1 MKRYY
6 LAIDI
11 GASSGRHILG
21 HMEDGK
27 MVLEEIYR
35 FPNGMQ
41 KQDGEKVWD
50 IAALFEAVLAGMK
63 KCRELGKIPVSV
75 GIDTWAVDFV
85 LLDKDD
91 QRIGNAVAYRD
102 DRTKGMDEEVYRTVP
117 EEELYASTGIQKQI
131 FNSIYQLMAWKK
143 KKPEQLEKAET
154 LLMIPDY
161 LNFLLSGV
169 KAQEYTNATT
179 TQLVNPETGDWN
191 REMIQKLGYPE
202 KIFLPIREPGTVI
215 GHLKKEIREQVG
227 FDCEIVLPAT
237 HDTGSAVVA
246 VPSNE
251 EHVLYISSGTWSLMG
266 TELKEADCGTEAM
279 QHNFTNEGGYN
290 RRYRFLKNI
299 MGLWMIQSVRRE
311 LPEHYSFSELC
322 DLAREN
328 QAFPSRV
335 DVNAD
340 VFLAPESMIKA
351 IQLECARTMQ
361 PVPQTPGELAEVIYQ
376 SLAESY
382 AKAIK
387 ELERLTGILYNEIHI
402 VGGGSNAAGTIY
414 HYIDDERVQIV
425 LAEAGG
431 KGIDTGFSAA
441 TIQLGKMGIIHGA
454 KTLVIQNEDG
464 QIEEPYSI
472 SAGLD
477 YPGIGPMH
485 ANLAKQQR
493 ALVLAINDDEAIRA
507 AFELTRLEGIIPAL
521 ESAHALGALD
531 KMRFKPT
538 DIVVLTVS
546 GRGDKDI
553 ETYLKESGT
562 RTSLQ

>member
-41 KQDGEKVWD
+41 KRDGEKVWD
-50 IAALFEAVLAGMK
+50 IEALFEAVLAGMK

-290 RRYRFLKNI
+290 RKYRFLKNI
-299 MGLWMIQSVRRE
+299 MGLWMIQSVKKE
-311 LPEHYSFSELC
+311 FEEDLSFAEICERASKETI
-322 DLAREN
+322 D
-328 QAFPSRV
+328 SIV
-335 DVNAD
+335 DCND
-340 VFLAPESMIKA
+340 DCFLAPQSMIKA
-351 IQLECARTMQ
+351 VQDFCRATGQ
-361 PVPQTPGELAEVIYQ
+361 TVPQTVGEIAAVIYN
-376 SLAESY
+376 SLGKCYGDTVKEIE
-382 AKAIK
+382 AI
-387 ELERLTGILYNEIHI
+387 TGNTYDTIYV
-402 VGGGSNAAGTIY
+402 VGGGANAGYLNELTAKYT
-414 HYIDDERVQIV
+414 
-425 LAEAGG
+425 G
-431 KGIDTGFSAA
+431 KN
-441 TIQLGKMGIIHGA
+441 
-454 KTLVIQNEDG
+454 V
-464 QIEEPYSI
+464 
-472 SAGLD
+472 SAG
-477 YPGIGPMH
+477 PTEATAIGNITVQMLHDGVFASLP
-485 ANLAKQQR
+485 
-493 ALVLAINDDEAIRA
+493 EARTCI
-507 AFELTRLEGIIPAL
+507 G
-521 ESAHALGALD
+521 ES
-531 KMRFKPT
+531 F
-538 DIVVLTVS
+538 DIKWY
-546 GRGDKDI
+546 R
-553 ETYLKESGT
+553 
-562 RTSLQ
+562 R

>member
-41 KQDGEKVWD
+41 KRDGEKVWD
-50 IAALFEAVLAGMK
+50 IEVLFEAVLAGMK

-202 KIFLPIREPGTVI
+202 KIFQPIREPGTVI

-290 RRYRFLKNI
+290 RKYRFLKNI
-299 MGLWMIQSVRRE
+299 MGLWLLQRVLKEQNVS
-311 LPEHYSFSELC
+311 
-322 DLAREN
+322 DL
-328 QAFPSRV
+328 QG
-335 DVNAD
+335 
-340 VFLAPESMIKA
+340 LI
-351 IQLECARTMQ
+351 ARTAALPACRFIIDCNDDRFINPASMSAEIQAACRDAGQ
-361 PVPQTPGELAEVIYQ
+361 PVPESDAELARCIFD
-376 SLAESY
+376 SLALLY
-382 AKAIK
+382 ARVLN
-387 ELERLTGILYNEIHI
+387 ELAALRGHPFSQLHI
-402 VGGGSNAAGTIY
+402 VGGGCQNTLLNQLCADACGIAVVAGPI
-414 HYIDDERVQIV
+414 
-425 LAEAGG
+425 EASTLGNIG
-431 KGIDTGFSAA
+431 
-441 TIQLGKMGIIHGA
+441 IQLM
-454 KTLVIQNEDG
+454 TLDELNNVDDFRQVV
-464 QIEEPYSI
+464 STT
-472 SAGLD
+472 
-477 YPGIGPMH
+477 
-485 ANLAKQQR
+485 ANLTTFTPNPDSEIAHYVAQIHSTRQTK
-493 ALVLAINDDEAIRA
+493 
-507 AFELTRLEGIIPAL
+507 ELCA
-521 ESAHALGALD
+521 
-531 KMRFKPT
+531 
-538 DIVVLTVS
+538 
-546 GRGDKDI
+546 
-553 ETYLKESGT
+553 
-562 RTSLQ
+562 

>member
-41 KQDGEKVWD
+41 KRDGEKVWD
-50 IAALFEAVLAGMK
+50 IEALFEAVLAGMK

-251 EHVLYISSGTWSLMG
+251 EHMLYISSGTWSLMG

-290 RRYRFLKNI
+290 RKYRFLKNI
-299 MGLWMIQSVRRE
+299 MGLWMVQSVKKE
-311 LPEHYSFSELC
+311 IAEDLSFGTICEMASKC
-322 DLAREN
+322 TI
-328 QAFPSRV
+328 PSIV
-335 DVNAD
+335 DAND
-340 VFLAPESMIKA
+340 DRFLAPENM
-351 IQLECARTMQ
+351 T
-361 PVPQTPGELAEVIYQ
+361 AEVQKACEESGQQIPQGIAEVAAVIYN
-376 SLAESY
+376 SLAVCY
-382 AKAIK
+382 AKTLK
-387 ELERLTGILYNEIHI
+387 ELEEQTGCRYRTIHI
-402 VGGGSNAAGTIY
+402 VGGGSNAIGLFHPFVDDASVRIIGVEAAGTGEPGCYNSAPINLGTPG
-414 HYIDDERVQIV
+414 V
-425 LAEAGG
+425 L
-431 KGIDTGFSAA
+431 
-441 TIQLGKMGIIHGA
+441 HGQMTMLLQT
-454 KTLVIQNEDG
+454 KDG
-464 QIEEPYSI
+464 QIEPSHSV

-477 YPGIGPMH
+477 YPGVGPEHAYLSAIGRVH
-485 ANLAKQQR
+485 YGLANDAE
-493 ALVLAINDDEAIRA
+493 ALD
-507 AFELTRLEGIIPAL
+507 AFQTLCRTEGILPAL
-521 ESAHALGALD
+521 ESSHALAWVLRHHGELPAGGH
-531 KMRFKPT
+531 
-538 DIVVLTVS
+538 VVVNLS
-546 GRGDKDI
+546 GRGDKDMDI
-553 ETYLKESGT
+553 VEQHLHI
-562 RTSLQ
+562 

>member
-41 KQDGEKVWD
+41 KRDGEKVWD
-50 IAALFEAVLAGMK
+50 IEALFEAVLAGMK

-299 MGLWMIQSVRRE
+299 MGLWMIQSVKKE
-311 LPEHYSFSELC
+311 IAEDLSFGTICEMASKC
-322 DLAREN
+322 TI
-328 QAFPSRV
+328 PSIV
-335 DVNAD
+335 DAND
-340 VFLAPESMIKA
+340 DRFLAPENM
-351 IQLECARTMQ
+351 T
-361 PVPQTPGELAEVIYQ
+361 AEVQKACEESGQQIPQGIAEVAAVIYN
-376 SLAESY
+376 SLAVCY
-382 AKAIK
+382 AKTLK
-387 ELERLTGILYNEIHI
+387 ELEEQTGCRYRTIHI
-402 VGGGSNAAGTIY
+402 VGGGSNA
-414 HYIDDERVQIV
+414 DDLNRLTAERTGRTV
-425 LAEAGG
+425 LAGPTEA
-431 KGIDTGFSAA
+431 T
-441 TIQLGKMGIIHGA
+441 
-454 KTLVIQNEDG
+454 VIG
-464 QIEEPYSI
+464 
-472 SAGLD
+472 
-477 YPGIGPMH
+477 
-485 ANLAKQQR
+485 NLAVQMITGKECSNLKDARKCIFHSFEIKQY
-493 ALVLAINDDEAIRA
+493 E
-507 AFELTRLEGIIPAL
+507 P
-521 ESAHALGALD
+521 
-531 KMRFKPT
+531 
-538 DIVVLTVS
+538 
-546 GRGDKDI
+546 
-553 ETYLKESGT
+553 
-562 RTSLQ
+562 

>member
-41 KQDGEKVWD
+41 KWDGEKVWD
-50 IAALFEAVLAGMK
+50 IEALFEAVLAGMK

-102 DRTKGMDEEVYRTVP
+102 DRTKGMDEEVYRIVP

-290 RRYRFLKNI
+290 RKYRFLKNI
-299 MGLWMIQSVRRE
+299 MGLWIIQCVQKQLGISFAEMVE
-311 LPEHYSFSELC
+311 LAKTSTYTRIF
-322 DLAREN
+322 
-328 QAFPSRV
+328 
-335 DVNAD
+335 DVN
-340 VFLAPESMIKA
+340 E
-351 IQLECARTMQ
+351 AR
-361 PVPQTPGELAEVIYQ
+361 
-376 SLAESY
+376 
-382 AKAIK
+382 
-387 ELERLTGILYNEIHI
+387 
-402 VGGGSNAAGTIY
+402 
-414 HYIDDERVQIV
+414 
-425 LAEAGG
+425 
-431 KGIDTGFSAA
+431 FSAP
-441 TIQLGKMGIIHGA
+441 QDM
-454 KTLVIQNEDG
+454 
-464 QIEEPYSI
+464 
-472 SAGLD
+472 SA
-477 YPGIGPMH
+477 
-485 ANLAKQQR
+485 
-493 ALVLAINDDEAIRA
+493 EIRA
-507 AFELTRLEGIIPAL
+507 ALAETGDAPATDADLINSIYHSLAYCYGEAYREMEEVTGQHWDKLYIAGGGAKNATLNELTAHYTGKQVVAL
-521 ESAHALGALD
+521 
-531 KMRFKPT
+531 P
-538 DIVVLTVS
+538 
-546 GRGDKDI
+546 I
-553 ETYLKESGT
+553 EATAIGNLKI
-562 RTSLQ
+562 QMNI